1 MKTVLLK
8 IAKVALLLAA
18 IWAVSISLYIFFTP
32 LQVESITATDVQSN
46 NISAEVE
53 IQEVSWYE
61 VQGVW
66 GTVVLAIFAVMYTGA
81 ATLVWRHKHIAGGV
95 WISLAFIMTYLA
107 GFSVGPFY
115 LPSAV
120 LAAIGGLLLLISALF
135 PARIGATGAQ
145 QGDQT
150 LNNSRSPNGGE
161 GQS

>member
-1 MKTVLLK
+1 MK
-8 IAKVALLLAA
+8 IAQVALLLAA
-18 IWAVSISLYIFFTP
+18 IWAVSVSLYIFLTP
-32 LQVESITATDVQSN
+32 LQVESITATDGQSN
-46 NISAEVE
+46 NSSAEVE

-81 ATLVWRHKHIAGGV
+81 ATLVWRQKHIAGGV
-95 WISLAFIMTYLA
+95 WIALAFIMTYLA

-120 LAAIGGLLLLISALF
+120 LAVIGGLMLLISALL
-135 PARIGATGAQ
+135 PASVGTTGGE
-145 QGDQT
+145 QGDHT
-150 LNNSRSPNGGE
+150 LNNSSTPNGSE